1 MRSDLVVVTTPLFS
15 QHLSLLQAVE
25 DFPIQKLIS
34 ELAIERFTVADYHGL
49 PGSMNKVLEPTSF
62 GLLAGLEQRRSM
74 GQLHFN
80 LAQQRDD
87 LF

>member
-34 ELAIERFTVADYHGL
+34 ELAIERFTVAVLPRTAWLNEQGL
-49 PGSMNKVLEPTSF
+49 GADHL
-62 GLLAGLEQRRSM
+62 
-74 GQLHFN
+74 
-80 LAQQRDD
+80 
-87 LF
+87 